1 MAGHSDSI
9 EVVPSAKR
17 LVGSLRDLGYNTVE
31 AVADLVDNCVA
42 AGARNVDIAIEFDGG
57 DSWIRITDDGR
68 GMDGGTITEAMRYGT
83 VREYENEDLGKFG
96 LGLKTASMSQC
107 RRLSVASRVSKTTA
121 RIEARQLDLD
131 FVEQT
136 DSWRVRRL
144 GLTDRPSP
152 LIEPLARRPGTVVL
166 WERLDRIL
174 NYRNPGSEWARAKLL
189 GLGEDLDSH
198 LGMVFHRFL
207 NGEVARRA
215 RLKITINGTPVG
227 PWDPFVRDEDDT
239 QELDVHEFE
248 IHTASGSGIVRLEP
262 FILPR
267 EDRFSTPTAHFRA
280 GGPNRWNRQQGFY
293 IYRADRLIQSGGWSR
308 VRTPD
313 EHTKLARVGLL
324 FTPDLD
330 AAFGIN
336 VAKMRVIL
344 PTDLKEQIKPTVDRV
359 VKRAKDTY
367 DAKQPG
373 VAKPGTVSKIHP
385 SESDGG
391 TPSAGTAAPNAG
403 SNRTTAATAWT
414 RRRALE
420 TAARSIKQED
430 VLVSIIKA
438 LATDDP
444 EVARDLGW

>member
-1 MAGHSDSI
+1 MAGYSDSI

-42 AGARNVDIAIEFDGG
+42 AGARNVNIAIEFDGG

-68 GMDGGTITEAMRYGT
+68 GMDGGTITEAMRYGS

-107 RRLSVASRVSKTTA
+107 RRLSVASRVAKTTA
-121 RIEARQLDLD
+121 RMEARQLDLD
-131 FVEQT
+131 YVEET

-144 GLTDRPSP
+144 GPTDRPPP
-152 LIEPLARRPGTVVL
+152 LVEPLAQRPGTVVL

-174 NYRNPGSEWARAKLL
+174 NYKNPGSEWARAKLL
-189 GLGEDLDSH
+189 GLGEDLDDH

-215 RLKITINGTPVG
+215 RLKITINGTSVE
-227 PWDPFVRDEDDT
+227 PWDPFARDEKDT
-239 QELDVHEFE
+239 EKLDVHEFE
-248 IHTASGSGIVRLEP
+248 IHTGSGSGIVRLEP

-313 EHTKLARVGLL
+313 EHTKLARVALL

-330 AAFGIN
+330 AAFGLN

-344 PTDLKEQIKPTVDRV
+344 PTDLKDQIKPTVDRV
-359 VKRAKDTY
+359 VKRAKGVY

-373 VAKPGTVSKIHP
+373 APKSGTGSKTHATP
-385 SESDGG
+385 SGGG
-391 TPSAGTAAPNAG
+391 THGEASASPSAG
-403 SNRTTAATAWT
+403 SNSTGEATART
-414 RRRALE
+414 RRKALE
-420 TAARSIKQED
+420 TAARSVKHED
-430 VLVSIIKA
+430 ALVSIIKA
-438 LATDDP
+438 LSTDAP